1 MRILLEKP
9 RLRRRSARTGAC
21 VARARR
27 AWHLLKTGANRGVF
41 KVTFLAKPQNRVT
54 LPFFPGFSRVFLG
67 LEPQTR
73 PTSKVTEK
81 RFITKSKQHK
91 KSGGSIPGIKAL
103 GRAAF
108 FVAAPFGI
116 RPVNRLHL
124 FLNVLLV
131 LEINEVKDV
140 LPLMRRKEPEHG
152 Y

>member
-54 LPFFPGFSRVFLG
+54 LPFSPGFSGVRAKHALH
-67 LEPQTR
+67 
-73 PTSKVTEK
+73 SKVTEK

>member
-54 LPFFPGFSRVFLG
+54 LPFSRVFLG

-73 PTSKVTEK
+73 PTFQSDRK

-108 FVAAPFGI
+108 FVAALFGI

-140 LPLMRRKEPEHG
+140 LPLVRWKEPEHG